1 MSNIPE
7 WISDQLCRTVT
18 GSGFSK
24 RELYTDDDDIIYNFK
39 RCIGL
44 NGINLAATKADLLDR
59 GIIIELERIT
69 KDKIRKVEEIWQ
81 EFEKI
86 KPQLLGYIFDILVKV
101 LQVKR
106 SGGIELNGLPR
117 MADFAELGEIIS
129 RCMGHEDNK
138 FLGAY
143 YNNIGLQ
150 IEAAIESSPVG
161 TTIIKLMEDKQ
172 EWEGTATNLLNDLE
186 PIANELKINTSYKL
200 WPKSANSLS
209 RRVTE
214 VKTNLREIGITI
226 KYDKDTKTRV
236 KIIKIRKVS
245 FESFED
251 KNHAQIASD
260 NPNDIDGNPNDISF
274 EDNKISFDK
283 IPQNRAQISSP
294 NDMNDPNDIIRP
306 SHEGQQYHE
315 FECYYCNDFQT
326 TSNVEDYEKHVIS
339 KHGLGHPCY
348 PCKLDLERLGI
359 KAQGKSWEI

>member
-1 MSNIPE
+1 M
-7 WISDQLCRTVT
+7 QQKQT
-18 GSGFSK
+18 FS
-24 RELYTDDDDIIYNFK
+24 IVV
-39 RCIGL
+39 
-44 NGINLAATKADLLDR
+44 LL
-59 GIIIELERIT
+59 ELERIT

-106 SGGIELNGLPR
+106 SGGIEIKEGLPR

-150 IEAAIESSPVG
+150 VEAAIESSPVG

-209 RRVTE
+209 RRITE

-236 KIIKIRKVS
+236 KIIKICKVS
-245 FESFED
+245 FESLESFED
-251 KNHAQIASD
+251 KNHAQITSD

-274 EDNKISFDK
+274 E
-283 IPQNRAQISSP
+283 
-294 NDMNDPNDIIRP
+294 
-306 SHEGQQYHE
+306 E
-315 FECYYCNDFQT
+315 
-326 TSNVEDYEKHVIS
+326 
-339 KHGLGHPCY
+339 
-348 PCKLDLERLGI
+348 
-359 KAQGKSWEI
+359 